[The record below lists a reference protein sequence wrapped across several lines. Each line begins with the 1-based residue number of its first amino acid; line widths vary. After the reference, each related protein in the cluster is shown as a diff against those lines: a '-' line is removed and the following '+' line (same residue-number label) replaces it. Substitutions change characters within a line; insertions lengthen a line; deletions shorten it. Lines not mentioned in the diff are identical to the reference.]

1 MNEPPI
7 IQAEAETS
15 PKAGL
20 GRIGLFFSLAPLV
33 ALAVMWLCN
42 PG

>member
-1 MNEPPI
+1 MEPPPI
-7 IQAEAETS
+7 IQAEPVTA

-20 GRIGLFFSLAPLV
+20 GRIGLFFSLVPLA
-33 ALAVMWLCN
+33 ALAVMWLAK